1 MECFDCNVSL
11 SPATLRKKLTGKT
24 NIVLLKKNLLET
36 MLPGARTGFW
46 NLHDQLIYMVL
57 LFFCFCEKVLVREK
71 ELSNIQRSKDFL
83 LFFLYIYSIQAQSVD
98 RVVLILVPCF
108 SLQTNWIFYF
118 LICLIIDKFTEEF
131 IYSLRRFT
139 FLPSSN
145 IQNCINRVF

>member
-24 NIVLLKKNLLET
+24 NIVLLKKILLET
-36 MLPGARTGFW
+36 MLPGA
-46 NLHDQLIYMVL
+46 QLIYMVL

-108 SLQTNWIFYF
+108 SLQTN
-118 LICLIIDKFTEEF
+118 
-131 IYSLRRFT
+131 
-139 FLPSSN
+139 
-145 IQNCINRVF
+145 